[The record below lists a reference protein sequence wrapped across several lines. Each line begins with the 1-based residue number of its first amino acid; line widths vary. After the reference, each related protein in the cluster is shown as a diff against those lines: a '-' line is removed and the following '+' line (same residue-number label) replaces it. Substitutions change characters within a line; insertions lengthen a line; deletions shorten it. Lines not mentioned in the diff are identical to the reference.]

1 MSMPMTA
8 IPRRSGLM
16 GAWLMGAPGLEVR
29 FLTPRSSNQ
38 DASHSP
44 HFTYLRHQR
53 HAVRP
58 ACLKLARS
66 AFVLWPEGEVNT
78 RPLSRRL
85 TGCKRTRCGQA
96 KTYCSCP
103 ILGPSHS
110 D

>member
-1 MSMPMTA
+1 MSSIMR
-8 IPRRSGLM
+8 RRSGLM

-66 AFVLWPEGEVNT
+66 AFVHWHETVVAVQSLHVCC
-78 RPLSRRL
+78 R
-85 TGCKRTRCGQA
+85 GQSG
-96 KTYCSCP
+96 KYL
-103 ILGPSHS
+103 LGMSISHS